1 MSPPTRRARVAT
13 WALRQ
18 KRTPAMFA
26 NWARRVLVAK
36 IPALGELQV
45 DELAEILRQGDQ
57 AKRACLLGWAPSS
70 ITAAQVLAAVDRP
83 GLVGPAAILLPEM
96 QLETGA
102 LSTALYNVIALES
115 AGEANR
121 TRAALLAVRRAPE
134 RVLAPQREAIFRRAW
149 LFAGQPVDP
158 YTPNALHDA
167 ARSAAASLIAEHADL
182 RPVALGDISNP
193 AARQLRLVY
202 AAGLQGARDS
212 LADAVAEALE
222 AMKPPEQAALT
233 FAHDCDR
240 DFSAADPLEIQ
251 GRPGWRARINTVVN
265 RRRTVR
271 LWRWVPPILCFAGVP
286 ALGAVLAL
294 AGNAV
299 HRIHQHVTLS
309 SGAIVAVAA
318 VLVAIHV
325 VASELAAD
333 RLPGLVAR
341 ATSVPLPLWAGY
353 GCVTALYGLAVWHAD
368 YHPEHTRE
376 VLAIGVI
383 GALAVCLA
391 LSLQRLLSRTDN
403 TVAARIFAS
412 GEARRAARS
421 GQAVGRMNAA
431 VLTARSD
438 TAALL
443 WVRPEITAPLSVHRA
458 PILSA
463 GEGYLV
469 LRPRVLRKLGRQ
481 DWWHRGARL
490 WLTEVLG
497 TLVHEGDEVAS
508 IVPGPDELLTER
520 TRRDAHKLFTVRQL
534 SSAEHTGEAISA
546 LIELTRRLAEAG
558 NEPGAARVARRT
570 VDVLH
575 AHLRAL
581 ERARGP
587 LPDRGIGAPVGVA
600 RTAALALA
608 QALARAEHPTSREVL
623 TTLAQRALPG
633 CTQGDSFLAVLIGQL
648 ATFGDGEGAPG
659 LAERLLWDC
668 GRRTME
674 LGDPVIARL
683 WWEASAR
690 LARNQ
695 GRRESVL
702 AMVGR
707 VVQYATVLDSPR
719 IEPTWQRLRD
729 WLKPDEWSDQSIMVR
744 VGASALLV
752 GQVSFA
758 IQVARDLPS
767 DFWLNAEAIYEHAP
781 ILEHETVSDQLYG
794 HLLGPQA
801 DTALADFVR
810 FGKAAAQ
817 YVT

>member
-1 MSPPTRRARVAT
+1 VTSKARDSGSEQPKNPCSTGRKPRPRSTRGRGHYCTPRA
-13 WALRQ
+13 
-18 KRTPAMFA
+18 
-26 NWARRVLVAK
+26 N
-36 IPALGELQV
+36 
-45 DELAEILRQGDQ
+45 ELAEILRGDDQ
-57 AKRACLLGWAPSS
+57 AKRGCVLGWVPSS
-70 ITAAQVLAAVDRP
+70 VTAAQVLTAVDRP
-83 GLVGPAAILLPEM
+83 GLVGPAAILLTGM
-96 QLETGA
+96 QLATGA
-102 LSTALYNVIALES
+102 LSTALYNVIVLET

-158 YTPNALHDA
+158 YAPSALHDA
-167 ARSAAASLIAEHADL
+167 ARSAAASLLAEHADV

-193 AARQLRLVY
+193 TARQLRLVY
-202 AAGLQGARDS
+202 AAGLQGARGS

-222 AMKPPEQAALT
+222 AMKPGEQAAIT
-233 FAHDCDR
+233 FALDCDR
-240 DFSAADPLEIQ
+240 DFSAGDPLEIQ
-251 GRPGWRARINTVVN
+251 GRPRWWVRISTVFN

-271 LWRWVPPILCFAGVP
+271 LWRWVAPILCFVGIP
-286 ALGAVLAL
+286 ALGAALAL

-299 HRIHQHVTLS
+299 HHIHQQVTLS

-368 YHPEHTRE
+368 QHAEHTRE
-376 VLAIGVI
+376 VLAVGVI
-383 GALAVCLA
+383 GALAVCIA

-403 TVAARIFAS
+403 TVAARIFAT

-438 TAALL
+438 AAALM
-443 WVRPEITAPLSVHRA
+443 WVRPEMTAPLSVHRA

-469 LRPRVLRKLGRQ
+469 LRPRMLRKLGRQ
-481 DWWHRGARL
+481 NWWHRGARL

-497 TLVHEGDEVAS
+497 TLVHEGDEIAS

-520 TRRDAHKLFTVRQL
+520 TLREAHKLFTVRQL
-534 SSAEHTGEAISA
+534 SSAERTGEAIGA

-558 NEPGAARVARRT
+558 NEPGAARVARRA

-575 AHLRAL
+575 THLGAL

-587 LPDRGIGAPVGVA
+587 LPDGGIGAPVGVA
-600 RTAALALA
+600 RTTALALA
-608 QALARAEHPTSREVL
+608 QALARAEHPASREVL
-623 TTLAQRALPG
+623 TGLAQRALRG
-633 CTQGDSFLAVLIGQL
+633 CTDGDSFLAVLTAQL
-648 ATFGDGEGAPG
+648 ATFGDEEGDPG

-674 LGDPVIARL
+674 LGDPVVARL
-683 WWEASAR
+683 WWESAAR

-695 GRRESVL
+695 ERREGVL

-729 WLKPDEWSDQSIMVR
+729 QLNPDQLSDQMIMVR

-752 GQVSFA
+752 AQVSFA
-758 IQVARDLPS
+758 IEVARDLPPV
-767 DFWLNAEAIYEHAP
+767 FWSNAEAIYEHP
-781 ILEHETVSDQLYG
+781 PLLEHERVSDQLYG

-801 DTALADFVR
+801 DTALSDFVR